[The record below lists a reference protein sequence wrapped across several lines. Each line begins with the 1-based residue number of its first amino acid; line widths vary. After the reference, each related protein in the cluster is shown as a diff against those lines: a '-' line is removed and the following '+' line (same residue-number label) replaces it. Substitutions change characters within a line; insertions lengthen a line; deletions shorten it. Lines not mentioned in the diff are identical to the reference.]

1 MPRKLEMKGPETNRY
16 RITKKRCGSC
26 CLCVLCPLFTSALA
40 QDYGPD
46 TCKQG
51 YVWREA
57 YSGDHVCVTPQ
68 VRADTVADNRLAAS
82 RRSPTDRTYGPDTCK
97 PGFVWREAR
106 SDDRTCVLP
115 QTRAQVAAD
124 NRDAP
129 NRYVNPN
136 GVVRRMGTARPP
148 DPNQPKSPPLKQV
161 SPVKIDTPAGTGY
174 ELKFRTDAPA
184 FSGLQLSRRPPVC
197 RGEVMV
203 CQLDSAAVVYRAP
216 NDAGVSR
223 PSDLHFFKIPYSKL
237 VEDQT
242 YYYVIDAEAA
252 GRTHLQIAGNFRA
265 SVPHRID

>member
-1 MPRKLEMKGPETNRY
+1 MKRDASLRVPRGGTIMIKNLKTKGPNIRRY
-16 RITKKRCGSC
+16 RITKKRCGSY

-129 NRYVNPN
+129 NRYLHPN
-136 GVVRRMGTARPP
+136 SVVRRMGTARPP
-148 DPNQPKSPPLKQV
+148 DPHQPKSPPLKQV
-161 SPVKIDTPAGTGY
+161 SPVKIDTPAAGGY
-174 ELKFRTDAPA
+174 ELKFRTDVPA
-184 FSGLQLSRRPPVC
+184 SSGVQLSRRPPVC
-197 RGEVMV
+197 RGEGMV
-203 CQLDSAAVVYRAP
+203 CQFDPATDVYPA
-216 NDAGVSR
+216 
-223 PSDLHFFKIPYSKL
+223 
-237 VEDQT
+237 T
-242 YYYVIDAEAA
+242 
-252 GRTHLQIAGNFRA
+252 
-265 SVPHRID
+265 

>member
-1 MPRKLEMKGPETNRY
+1 MKGPDTSRY
-16 RITKKRCGSC
+16 RLTKKRSGSC
-26 CLCVLCPLFTSALA
+26 CLCILGSLFTSALA
-40 QDYGPD
+40 QNYGPD

-68 VRADTVADNRLAAS
+68 VRADTVMDNRLAAS

-97 PGFVWREAR
+97 SGFVWREAR

-129 NRYVNPN
+129 NRYVAPN
-136 GVVRRMGTARPP
+136 SVTRRMGTARPT
-148 DPNQPKSPPLKQV
+148 DPNGPKSPPLKQLT
-161 SPVKIDTPAGTGY
+161 PVKIDTPAGETAY
-174 ELKFRTDAPA
+174 ELKFRTDVPA
-184 FSGLQLSRRPPVC
+184 SSGVQLSRRPPVC

-203 CQLDSAAVVYRAP
+203 CQFDPATVVYRAP
-216 NDAGVSR
+216 NTAGGSR
-223 PSDLHFFKIPYSKL
+223 PSDLHSFKIPYSRL
-237 VEDQT
+237 VEGQT

-252 GRTHLQIAGNFRA
+252 GRAHLQIAGNFSA
-265 SVPHRID
+265 SVPHRIDY